1 MKTRLQLWKT
11 FFRSHIFYGIE
22 CLMADKGSF
31 AQMERIYSVSL
42 KKALYV
48 PKSCS
53 VNKLLLH
60 TNTWTLENLFL

>member
-1 MKTRLQLWKT
+1 
-11 FFRSHIFYGIE
+11 
-22 CLMADKGSF
+22 MADKGSF